1 MIYAKAGK
9 QKESLKNMYFKF
21 CDDETPLIKKTA
33 AKEFGHL
40 CEVMD
45 KETVNTDM
53 INYYKKFMV
62 DSVIYNYNIKDN
74 IKVIALGI
82 LVQLVKLFQN
92 TDTQRLNVQSK
103 YIFLYF

>member
-62 DSVIYNYNIKDN
+62 DSVINTLIDN
-74 IKVIALGI
+74 LYVIYYRII
-82 LVQLVKLFQN
+82 LKL
-92 TDTQRLNVQSK
+92 LH
-103 YIFLYF
+103 

>member
-62 DSVIYNYNIKDN
+62 DSDN
-74 IKVIALGI
+74 IKVIALGT
-82 LVQLVKLFQN
+82 LVQLVKIFQN
-92 TDTQRLNVQSK
+92 TDQQRLNVQSK
-103 YIFLYF
+103 AS

>member
-9 QKESLKNMYFKF
+9 HKESLKNMYFKF
-21 CDDETPLIKKTA
+21 CDDETPLIKRTA

-53 INYYKKFMV
+53 INYFKKFMI
-62 DSVIYNYNIKDN
+62 DSVRNNIK
-74 IKVIALGI
+74 IRII
-82 LVQLVKLFQN
+82 LKC
-92 TDTQRLNVQSK
+92 
-103 YIFLYF
+103 

>member
-1 MIYAKAGK
+1 
-9 QKESLKNMYFKF
+9 MYFKF

-62 DSVIYNYNIKDN
+62 DSDN
-74 IKVIALGI
+74 IKVIALGT
-82 LVQLVKLFQN
+82 LVQLVKIFQN
-92 TDTQRLNVQSK
+92 TDQQRLNVQSK
-103 YIFLYF
+103 AS